1 MWFCSVNRRTLLTA
15 SALVLVM
22 LLALAPGS
30 QAVERLRVT
39 VGDTTAMP
47 GQKNSVITVF
57 MTNTLDR
64 VAAFTLHLALA
75 RTDIANFQTEYDTV
89 IDTTYWDC
97 LATSGGK
104 CVDSVSVDFPD
115 LNPWDMRYI
124 SSTPVTVGSFD
135 TVGTLI
141 SGWEMVEARSV
152 STGERGLDIK
162 LTAIADRASTPGTK
176 PPIYPQQGGVLF
188 RLLADAFDIPPE
200 QTDRTVSIMID
211 YSWKPYFVF
220 STPSGAAIGWTNV
233 LKPDTNFYECTS
245 HEPPPGNGCYEWTK
259 MKESQCEDG
268 CDSVRIDTISVPV
281 LDTIAVKLYNG
292 SLEVLQYR
300 CGDVNKSGTLTIG
313 DVSMLID
320 HLFISGVPID
330 PLTLGNVNCSDEDPM
345 RLTIGDVS
353 ALIDRLFISLT
364 PLCCE

>member
-1 MWFCSVNRRTLLTA
+1 
-15 SALVLVM
+15 M

-47 GQKNSVITVF
+47 GQHNSVITVF

-64 VAAFTLHLALA
+64 VAAFTLHLVLP
-75 RTDIANFQTEYDTV
+75 RTDIANFQTDYDTV

-104 CVDSVSVDFPD
+104 CVDSVAVDFPD

-124 SSTPVTVGSFD
+124 KSTEVTVGSFD

-152 STGERGLDIK
+152 STGALGLDIK

-188 RLLADAFDIPPE
+188 RLLADAFNVPAE
-200 QTDRTVSIMID
+200 QTDRTVAVMID
-211 YSWKPYFVF
+211 VSWKPYFAF
-220 STPSGAAIGWTNV
+220 STPSGTAIGWTTV
-233 LKPDTNFYECTS
+233 LKPDTNYYECTS
-245 HEPPPGNGCYEWTK
+245 LEPPPGSGCYEWTK
-259 MKESQCEDG
+259 VKKSECIDG
-268 CDSVRIDTISVPV
+268 CDSVRIDTISVAV
-281 LDTIAVKLYNG
+281 LDTTAVKLYDG
-292 SLEVLQYR
+292 SLEVLQYS
-300 CGDVNKSGTLTIG
+300 CGDINKSGSITIG
-313 DVSMLID
+313 DISMLID
-320 HLFISGVPID
+320 HLFISGTAIEPIEI
-330 PLTLGNVNCSDEDPM
+330 GNVNCSTEIPI

-353 ALIDRLFISLT
+353 ALIDRLFITQS